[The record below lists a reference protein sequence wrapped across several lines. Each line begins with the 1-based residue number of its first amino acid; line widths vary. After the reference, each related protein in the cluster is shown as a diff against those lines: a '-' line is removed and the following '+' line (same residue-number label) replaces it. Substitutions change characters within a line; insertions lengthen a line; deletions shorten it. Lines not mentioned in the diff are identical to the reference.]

1 MQIGTKYSENS
12 ISKTNQS
19 LFWTSILYYSKN
31 RPLPNANCPLMPKED
46 AGRQARAFI
55 EEHQEMDAELVLL
68 HLKVLKNAKSKEK
81 EEAVI

>member
-1 MQIGTKYSENS
+1 
-12 ISKTNQS
+12 
-19 LFWTSILYYSKN
+19 
-31 RPLPNANCPLMPKED
+31 MPKED